1 MATIAEFVEMRKH
14 IETLAAEI
22 ARSIKNNTKE
32 DSVRNL
38 DEAKRN
44 LEVLKTMVAN
54 DVQVTV
60 VSRLS
65 VHLANLEARIGAMKV
80 GSRIRKR
87 PVSEKASAPAKPHID
102 EPPQIV
108 VFERS

>member
-1 MATIAEFVEMRKH
+1 MSTIAEFVEMRKH

-22 ARSIKNNTKE
+22 ARSIKNNAKE

-54 DVQVTV
+54 DVQVIV

-65 VHLANLEARIGAMKV
+65 AHLANLEAKIAGMKV

-87 PVSEKASAPAKPHID
+87 PVSRKVSAPARPYID